1 MTIERILR
9 FVLAAV
15 ILAIAVIAVPAGA
28 QYKQSKPEVTVY
40 ASPT

>member
-9 FVLAAV
+9 FMLAAAAMA
-15 ILAIAVIAVPAGA
+15 LAVIAVPAGA